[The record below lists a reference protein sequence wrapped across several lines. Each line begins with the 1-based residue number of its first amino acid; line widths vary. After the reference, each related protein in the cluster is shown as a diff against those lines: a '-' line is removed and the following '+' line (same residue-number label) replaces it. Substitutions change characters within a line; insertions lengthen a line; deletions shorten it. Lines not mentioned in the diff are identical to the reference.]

1 MLLAL
6 PLRLDIVSHWPP
18 WAIPWPRTLRVFA
31 LTAIAD
37 SSHVHWQQNECT
49 GMPEKIYLVVQF
61 HFLGQTLKNANC

>member
-6 PLRLDIVSHWPP
+6 PLRLDIVSIGRHGPYRGR
-18 WAIPWPRTLRVFA
+18 ALVRVFA

-61 HFLGQTLKNANC
+61 FFLVRP